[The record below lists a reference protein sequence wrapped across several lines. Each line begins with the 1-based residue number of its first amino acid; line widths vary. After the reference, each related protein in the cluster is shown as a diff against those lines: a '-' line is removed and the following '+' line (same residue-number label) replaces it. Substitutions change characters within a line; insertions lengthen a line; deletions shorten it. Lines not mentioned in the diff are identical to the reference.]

1 MLRIFR
7 SGHQHLYNGIS
18 PPWRVPFDLHALQSS
33 AHQLDCLDHK
43 RTGEDSHPSFRY
55 IGSSRK
61 INHTSDRV
69 EVWTYRCLF
78 TSHSTIRA
86 FLWPTLWFR
95 PSKIN
100 NETAIAAPLL
110 YVHLYQARFLFHR
123 IFIFILSRACTFMP
137 VDNPVEWVYFLSEL
151 LTYSQTPWRC
161 REETRHTLYQTRSH
175 RRGGQ

>member
-100 NETAIAAPLL
+100 NETAIAAPNTIYPSLSSPFL
-110 YVHLYQARFLFHR
+110 IPSYLHIHIVTRMYVHACGQSRRVGILF
-123 IFIFILSRACTFMP
+123 IGAAYL
-137 VDNPVEWVYFLSEL
+137 
-151 LTYSQTPWRC
+151 
-161 REETRHTLYQTRSH
+161 
-175 RRGGQ
+175 